1 MPTDLYHSEW
11 ERRKLRNK
19 VHLSQGGCLGPC
31 PLANV
36 TTLFFD
42 GRFHGFQA
50 VDDPIIVSAIY
61 DYIEAM
67 MKVTPDESAFVPLPA
82 ILEGRTFDYFQWS
95 SQIRDAGRMPEPRK
109 LETGS
114 GNGILF
120 LSHADTDILAVNTV
134 KERLP
139 DDFPPVHAESL
150 LQFKSPKQFATFMA
164 GQMPHVQTVV
174 ARILGGR
181 AGFRDGFDTLV
192 EFCRTQ
198 NKDLVVV
205 SGSADLDPELTAV
218 SNVPLHVIHDTYSYL
233 TLSGLDNFEH
243 MLRHLA
249 DNLLI
254 GGFGYEQPQPQ
265 PRHGIYYGGRHVSQT
280 DWLAN
285 HYDANRA
292 TAAIFFYRSHWLT
305 GNTAFVDAIVS
316 ELEKQGMNALPVF
329 TYSLKEQKEGRPT
342 CFDLLYRTTGIPA
355 CDPADR
361 DAYSTGRIPN
371 VAISTMSFALGKINM
386 EGATQAGWN
395 VDALQALGIPVLQ
408 AITSGMTHDQWR
420 LSTRGL
426 SPLDTAMNVAMPEF
440 DGRIVTVPISF
451 KGVGS
456 KEQGV
461 RGNAYV
467 PITERIERVVGQ
479 ARRLAVLQT
488 KGNAEKR
495 VALVLTNAPGKAA
508 RIGNAVG
515 LDTPASIINLL
526 HEMAAQGYDVGEI
539 PADGDTLIHTLI
551 DRCSYDTDLMT
562 EAQIAQAEGMPL
574 AVYKAHFENY
584 PERNRREMTA
594 RWNGATNEAYF
605 YDDELKFA
613 GLHFGNVFIALQPP
627 RGYGMDPI
635 AIYHQPDLPP
645 THHYAAFYGW
655 LKDDFGADVIIHMG
669 KHGTLEWMPGKGV
682 GLSQECYP
690 DLFQDELP
698 LIYPFII
705 NDPGE
710 GMQAKRRAHA
720 VIIDHLMPPMTSAET
735 YGDLEELQQLVD
747 QYYQL
752 EALDPTKLPVLQQ
765 QIWDVM
771 RRANLDDD
779 LAQISSQN
787 QGEHQHEWDATPTED
802 GTPVTLAEMSGKD
815 FAHLME
821 DIDGYL
827 CEIGTLQIRD
837 GLYTLGKPIEG
848 EQLIDTVFAL
858 TRLPNLDVPSLRE
871 SIAAHYG
878 WELSDLLDSLGA
890 KFETPVETNLIT
902 HADAVEFIDATAK
915 QLLAQPELPSF
926 EKLATL
932 PTIQQTLQFINGT
945 IKPALQASEQQEIA
959 QILTGLRGEY
969 VPAGPSGSPTRGMAH
984 ILPTGRNFY
993 AVDPRGIPNQS
1004 AWRVGVALADEL
1016 LAKYLREEGQYPERV
1031 GLSIWGTSAMRTH
1044 GDDLAECFALLG
1056 VRPKYQRENR
1066 RIIGVE
1072 PIPLEELGRPR
1083 IDVLMRIS
1091 GFFRDAF
1098 PHLIQLLDDAVQM
1111 VASLDEP
1118 LDMNFVRKHVLED
1131 ENNRSEDFRAASY
1144 RIFGSK
1150 PGSYGAG
1157 ILPLIDE
1164 QNWENEQDF
1173 AKAYVNWGGYAYSGK
1188 EYGIDMRDTFRHV
1201 LAGVKVAVKNQD
1213 NREHDIFDSDD
1224 YLQYHGGMIA
1234 SIRALSGKQPRQFFG
1249 DNADPARVKVR
1260 DLKEEARRVFRSRV
1274 VNPKWLESIR
1284 RHGYKGGLEL
1294 AATVDYLFGY
1304 DATSNVLAD
1313 WMYERVAESYVFDDT
1328 MREFLEQSNPWA
1340 RQAMT
1345 DRLLEAIDR
1354 GIWES
1359 PEKETH
1365 DKLLAASLE
1374 AEGIL
1379 EDRM

>member
-1 MPTDLYHSEW
+1 MERGFAPVPTDLYHNEW

-31 PLANV
+31 TLANV
-36 TTLFFD
+36 STLFFD
-42 GRFHGFQA
+42 GRFYGFQA
-50 VDDPIIVSAIY
+50 VDDPIIITAIY

-67 MKVTPDESAFVPLPA
+67 MKVPPSESAFVPLPA
-82 ILEGRTFDYFQWS
+82 ILEGRTFNYFDWS
-95 SQIRDAGRMPEPRK
+95 TEISAAGRMPEPRQP
-109 LETGS
+109 ETGNS
-114 GNGILF
+114 NGILF
-120 LSHADTDILAVNTV
+120 LSHADTDVLAVNTV
-134 KERLP
+134 LERLP
-139 DDFPPVHAESL
+139 DDFPPVSAESL
-150 LQFKSPKQFATFMA
+150 LQFKSEATFTTYLNNIL
-164 GQMPHVQTVV
+164 PSVQVIV
-174 ARILGGR
+174 ARVLGGR
-181 AGFRDGFDTLV
+181 VGFRDGFDALV
-192 EFCRTQ
+192 KLCREQ

-205 SGSADLDPELTAV
+205 SGSADLDPELTAA
-218 SNVPLHVIHDTYSYL
+218 SNVPLHIIHDTYNYL
-233 TLSGLDNFEH
+233 TLSGLNNFEH

-254 GGFGYEQPQPQ
+254 GGYGYEQPQPQ
-265 PRHGIYYGGRHVSQT
+265 PRHGIYYGGKHVTQT
-280 DWLAN
+280 EWLAE
-285 HYDANRA
+285 HHDPNRS

-305 GNTAFVDAIVS
+305 GNTTFVDALVS
-316 ELEKQGMNALPVF
+316 ELETQGMNALPVF
-329 TYSLKEQKEGRPT
+329 TYSLKEQTNGRPT
-342 CFDLLYRTTGIPA
+342 CFELLFDGDTRLANT
-355 CDPADR
+355 
-361 DAYSTGRIPN
+361 
-371 VAISTMSFALGKINM
+371 AISTMSFALGKINM

-395 VDALQALGIPVLQ
+395 VEALQALGIPVLQ
-408 AITSGMTHDQWR
+408 AMTSGMTHDQWR

-426 SPLDTAMNVAMPEF
+426 SPLDTAMNVALPEF
-440 DGRIVTVPISF
+440 DGRIITVPISF
-451 KGVGS
+451 KGDGS
-456 KEQGV
+456 KKQGA
-461 RGNAYV
+461 GSKQYV
-467 PITERIERVVGQ
+467 PIPDRIRRVVGQ
-479 ARRLAVLQT
+479 AQRLATLQT
-488 KGNAEKR
+488 KTNADKT
-495 VALVLTNAPGKAA
+495 VALVLTNAPGKAS

-539 PADGDTLIHTLI
+539 PVDGDTLIHTLI

-562 EAQIAQAEGMPL
+562 EVQIAQAEGL
-574 AVYKAHFENY
+574 SLDDYKARFANF

-605 YDDELKFA
+605 FDNALKFA
-613 GLHFGNVFIALQPP
+613 GLRFGNVFVALQPP

-645 THHYAAFYGW
+645 THHYAAFYSW
-655 LKDDFGADVIIHMG
+655 IKDDLGADVIIHMG

-690 DLFQDELP
+690 DLFQDDLP

-765 QIWDVM
+765 QIWEVM

-779 LAQISSQN
+779 LTILSTQN
-787 QGEHQHEWDATPTED
+787 QGDDQHPWDSTPTED

-837 GLYTLGKPIEG
+837 GLYTLGKPIKG
-848 EQLIDTVFAL
+848 QQLTDTVFAL

-871 SIAAHYG
+871 SIAAHHG
-878 WELSDLLDSLGA
+878 WDLSDLLDSLGS
-890 KFETPVETNLIT
+890 KFETPVDTTLIT

-915 QLLAQPELPSF
+915 QLLADPTSAELQP
-926 EKLATL
+926 LANRDS
-932 PTIQQTLQFINGT
+932 IQQILGFINSK
-945 IKPALQASEQQEIA
+945 IVPALQESEQQEIA
-959 QILTGLRGEY
+959 QILVGLRGGY

-993 AVDPRGIPNQS
+993 AVDPRGIPNQT

-1016 LAKYLREEGQYPERV
+1016 LAKYLREEGSYPERV

-1044 GDDLAECFALLG
+1044 GDDLAECFALMG

-1066 RIIGVE
+1066 RIIGIEV
-1072 PIPLEELGRPR
+1072 ISLEELGRPR

-1098 PHLIQLLDDAVQM
+1098 PHLIQLLDDAVQV
-1111 VASLDEP
+1111 VAGLDEP
-1118 LDMNFVRKHVLED
+1118 LEMNFIRKHVLED
-1131 ENNRSEDFRAASY
+1131 SAENADQHGDTRTASY

-1164 QNWENEQDF
+1164 QNWENEHDF

-1188 EYGIDMRDTFRHV
+1188 EYGVDMRDTFKHI

-1274 VNPKWLESIR
+1274 VNPKWLDSIR

-1313 WMYERVAESYVFDDT
+1313 WMYERVTEAYVFDDT

-1354 GIWES
+1354 GLWEN
-1359 PEKETH
+1359 PDQETH

-1374 AEGIL
+1374 AEGVL
-1379 EDRM
+1379 EDRL